1 MLAPPQQQ
9 PGQGMTEIPSSL
21 DRDMKAGRRAGK
33 AAGREG
39 KVLLCRAKLQGKGV
53 RDPPSPSLHKEHP
66 LFLLPPLLGIK

>member
-1 MLAPPQQQ
+1 
-9 PGQGMTEIPSSL
+9 
-21 DRDMKAGRRAGK
+21 MKAERRAGK
-33 AAGREG
+33 AAGWEG